1 MALARSHHHI
11 DRMSLY
17 VDAYNEAAGRHFERD
32 LQAWAELLS
41 RHHATLRR
49 PWARDRAPRDFPGSD
64 EDQPDADAGAAS

>member
-17 VDAYNEAAGRHFERD
+17 VDAYNEAAGRHFEHD

-49 PWARDRAPRDFPGSD
+49 PWARDRAPRDDTGSD
-64 EDQPDADAGAAS
+64 DDQHDVDAGAAS